1 MAGDDFAGLLQEFK
15 ERSGLSYGALGKRLH
30 MSASTVHRYVSG
42 EVVPVEFAPVERL
55 ARVCRATPEELLELH
70 RRWIRADALRGVKK
84 GEDAGRQAP
93 PAEAAAEDAVE
104 AESAGAA
111 GARAGEGSGPPDAS
125 SAAAASA
132 PGEPPT
138 SGPGSVSGPGSA
150 SGSGSASGPGSV
162 SGSASAAGAGA
173 AWASAAG
180 GGNGSGS
187 AGGAGAASASAA
199 GGNGSASAAGAG
211 AGSASAAGGGNG
223 SASAVGAGNASAPS
237 YTLDAPSAPE
247 RPAPSRRRRRRT
259 ALYAATGVV
268 VIAGAVA
275 LVANLVPGNGDG
287 GQRGPAGAV
296 GAAVSASAPVSGT
309 ASRPASPSAS
319 ASASAT
325 ASPSPSTSASASATA
340 TRESTAAPSRPAPAG
355 GPALTVATTPY
366 FWDSPCD
373 HAFLVDRS
381 PQNVLP
387 PPPQQDAVG
396 WATAYGAVSANRQTV
411 VLTVQGTGQETV
423 VLQDLHVRVVSSKPA
438 LDWNQYVMGN
448 GCGGGV
454 DTASF
459 DVSLDL
465 GTPLAMPVAGQ
476 RDFPYKVTESD
487 PEVFHVKAHTSG
499 HDVSWYLE
507 LEWSSGERQG
517 TLRIDDH
524 GKPFRTSASKDASY
538 YAYPLGSHAW
548 EWVEG
553 T

>member
-93 PAEAAAEDAVE
+93 PAEAAADDAAE

-173 AWASAAG
+173 AWASAAEA
-180 GGNGSGS
+180 GNGSAS
-187 AGGAGAASASAA
+187 AGGA
-199 GGNGSASAAGAG
+199 GNGSASAAGAG
-211 AGSASAAGGGNG
+211 VAWASAAGGGNG
-223 SASAVGAGNASAPS
+223 SGSAGGAGNASAPS

-319 ASASAT
+319 ASASASAT
-325 ASPSPSTSASASATA
+325 ASPSPSASASASATA

-423 VLQDLHVRVVSSKPA
+423 VLENLHVRVVSSKPA

>member
-1 MAGDDFAGLLQEFK
+1 M
-15 ERSGLSYGALGKRLH
+15 
-30 MSASTVHRYVSG
+30 
-42 EVVPVEFAPVERL
+42 
-55 ARVCRATPEELLELH
+55 
-70 RRWIRADALRGVKK
+70 
-84 GEDAGRQAP
+84 
-93 PAEAAAEDAVE
+93 
-104 AESAGAA
+104 
-111 GARAGEGSGPPDAS
+111 
-125 SAAAASA
+125 
-132 PGEPPT
+132 
-138 SGPGSVSGPGSA
+138 
-150 SGSGSASGPGSV
+150 
-162 SGSASAAGAGA
+162 
-173 AWASAAG
+173 
-180 GGNGSGS
+180 
-187 AGGAGAASASAA
+187 
-199 GGNGSASAAGAG
+199 
-211 AGSASAAGGGNG
+211 
-223 SASAVGAGNASAPS
+223 
-237 YTLDAPSAPE
+237 
-247 RPAPSRRRRRRT
+247 
-259 ALYAATGVV
+259 
-268 VIAGAVA
+268 
-275 LVANLVPGNGDG
+275 
-287 GQRGPAGAV
+287 
-296 GAAVSASAPVSGT
+296 
-309 ASRPASPSAS
+309 
-319 ASASAT
+319 
-325 ASPSPSTSASASATA
+325 
-340 TRESTAAPSRPAPAG
+340 
-355 GPALTVATTPY
+355 ATTPY

-411 VLTVQGTGQETV
+411 VLTVQGTGEETV
-423 VLQDLHVRVVSSKPA
+423 VLEDLHVRVVSSKPA